1 MSVLNIVLIIL
12 ALVFIYY
19 LIRHFMKKNKVL
31 TTTTSASQS
40 QTISASNF
48 QSSSDSSS
56 STSSTNFTYSIWIYI
71 NDWNYKYGEVKPVLG
86 RMTKKSDSSSSSV
99 DGLSGS
105 GPCPLIVLGAL
116 SNNLEIFMTTFASS
130 SSDTTPTADDSSGQT
145 VNKSVVNN
153 IPIQKWVNVLLS
165 VYSKTMDIYI
175 DGKLVKTQILEG
187 VPKINNDA
195 DVYITP
201 KGGFSG
207 YTSKLQYFSDATD
220 PQTAYNIYLAGPGNG
235 MFSNLMSGY
244 QIQLSLVQNG
254 QVNGSIT
261 I

>member
-1 MSVLNIVLIIL
+1 MSLLNIVLIIL

-19 LIRHFMKKNKVL
+19 LIRYIMKKNKVL
-31 TTTTSASQS
+31 SSTTSASQM
-40 QTISASNF
+40 QTISASNL
-48 QSSSDSSS
+48 QNSSGDS

-86 RMTKKSDSSSSSV
+86 RMTKTSSSSSSSV
-99 DGLSGS
+99 DGISGS
-105 GPCPLIVLGAL
+105 GPCPLITLGAL
-116 SNNLEIFMTTFASS
+116 SNNLEIFMTTFSS
-130 SSDTTPTADDSSGQT
+130 STADSNPTVDDSSGQT
-145 VNKSVVNN
+145 VSKASVNN
-153 IPIQKWVNVLLS
+153 IPIQKWVNILVS
-165 VYSKTMDIYI
+165 VYGKTMDIYI

-195 DVYITP
+195 DLYITP

-220 PQTAYNIYLAGPGNG
+220 PQKAYNIYLEGPGNNI
-235 MFSNLMSGY
+235 FSNLMSGY

-261 I
+261 L

>member
-1 MSVLNIVLIIL
+1 MSLLNIVLIIL

-31 TTTTSASQS
+31 SSTTSASQM
-40 QTISASNF
+40 QTISASNL
-48 QSSSDSSS
+48 QGSGSGGDS

-71 NDWNYKYGEVKPVLG
+71 NDWNYKYGEIKPVLG
-86 RMTKKSDSSSSSV
+86 RMSKKSDSSSSSV

-116 SNNLEIFMTTFASS
+116 SNNLEIFMSTFASS
-130 SSDTTPTADDSSGQT
+130 TSDTSPTVDDSSGQT
-145 VNKSVVNN
+145 VNRSIVNN
-153 IPIQKWVNVLLS
+153 IPIQKWVNILVS
-165 VYSKTMDIYI
+165 VYGKTMDIYI
-175 DGKLVKTQILEG
+175 DGKLVKTNILEG

-195 DVYITP
+195 DLYITP

-220 PQTAYNIYLAGPGNG
+220 PQTAYNIYLAGPGN
-235 MFSNLMSGY
+235 MFSSLMSGY
-244 QIQLSLVQNG
+244 QIQMSIVQNG